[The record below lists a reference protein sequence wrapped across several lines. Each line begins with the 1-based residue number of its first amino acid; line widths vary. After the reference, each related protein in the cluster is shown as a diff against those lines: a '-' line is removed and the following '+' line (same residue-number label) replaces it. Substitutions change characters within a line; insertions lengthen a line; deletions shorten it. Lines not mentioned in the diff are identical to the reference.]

1 MVGGI
6 LVYRRKHIPSKI
18 TLIEKENYIVAL
30 SKFIDYH
37 TRLSCIFEAA
47 LFDFQV
53 MNFSLVWK
61 AFKKFRTRVMTT
73 IKSFRMKCSR
83 SSCQRC
89 FLKKRLQHRSFP
101 VSITKFLRTSILKNI
116 CERLLLVFR
125 GNLMWDGEQCLR
137 CLRYLKIFK
146 FILKRNKMNPT
157 TNR

>member
-6 LVYRRKHIPSKI
+6 LVYSRKNIPSKL

-89 FLKKRLQHRSFP
+89 FFKKRLQHMFSCEYSEVF
-101 VSITKFLRTSILKNI
+101 KNVYI
-116 CERLLLVFR
+116 EEHLWTAASGVQRELNVRWWTMFE
-125 GNLMWDGEQCLR
+125 MF
-137 CLRYLKIFK
+137 KIFK
-146 FILKRNKMNPT
+146 DF
-157 TNR
+157 